1 MATHMRTEQRHG
13 TVPRQ
18 SVANHMNDVPSGES
32 LEQGRPEISRCGS
45 KTPRRA
51 IVDWLLEERLL
62 STRPT
67 LIFDQFCRRLVEAGL
82 PLDRATFHSPQLHPQ
97 IRTTGIF
104 WHREAGGAQEMD
116 REHGIERSPLYLVSP
131 IRRIYEGG
139 APIHCRIEPGEGK
152 LEFPI
157 LEDLR
162 TQGYR
167 DYTIRPLPFSTGRIN
182 AIGFA
187 TKDAAG
193 FSEADIEL
201 IDAVLPA
208 LGAVL
213 ELRHLLR
220 TARGLLDA
228 YVGPRTG
235 RKILNGTVK
244 RGDGEEINA
253 VLWYCDLR
261 DFTGISERLPR
272 DELIALL
279 NDYFEAMA
287 GPIET
292 RGGEILKFI
301 GDAVLAIFPITD
313 GMSPQKACCAAI
325 DAALEALQG
334 LGRLNETR
342 QAEGKLPLRCGIAL
356 HKGDVMYG
364 NIGAPARLDFTVIGP
379 AVNLVTRIE
388 DKTRDLDPPI
398 VFSHKVAERCGRP
411 HRSLGRHA
419 FKGIDGDWEVL
430 TLADEAAG

>member
-1 MATHMRTEQRHG
+1 
-13 TVPRQ
+13 
-18 SVANHMNDVPSGES
+18 MNDIPDAKSPD
-32 LEQGRPEISRCGS
+32 QGQRETSRRVA
-45 KTPRRA
+45 KTPRRV
-51 IVDWLLEERLL
+51 IVDWLLEERLR

-67 LIFDQFCRRLVEAGL
+67 LIFDQFCRRLVEAGV

-104 WHREAGGAQEMD
+104 WHREAGGAQEMQ
-116 REHGIERSPLYLVSP
+116 RGHGIEDMPIYKDSP
-131 IRRIYEGG
+131 IRWIYEGNP
-139 APIHCRIEPGEGK
+139 ALHVRIEEGEGK
-152 LEFPI
+152 LKFPI

-162 TQGYR
+162 RQGYR

-182 AIGFA
+182 AIGFS
-187 TKDAAG
+187 TRNPDG
-193 FSEADIEL
+193 FSETDIEL
-201 IDAVLPA
+201 IDDVLPA

-213 ELRHLLR
+213 ELRHLMR
-220 TARGLLDA
+220 TARSLLDA

-261 DFTGISERLPR
+261 DFTVMSERLPR

-279 NDYFEAMA
+279 NDYFEQMA
-287 GPIET
+287 APVEAY
-292 RGGEILKFI
+292 GGEILKFI
-301 GDAVLAIFPITD
+301 GDAILAIFPITD
-313 GMSPQKACCAAI
+313 GMSPQKACCTAI

-334 LGRLNETR
+334 LDRLNETR
-342 QAEGKLPLRCGIAL
+342 RDEGQTPLRCGIAL

-364 NIGAPARLDFTVIGP
+364 NIGAPGRLDFTVIGP

-388 DKTRDLDPPI
+388 DKTRDLEPPI

-419 FKGIDGDWEVL
+419 FKGIDGDWEVF
-430 TLADEAAG
+430 TLADGPES